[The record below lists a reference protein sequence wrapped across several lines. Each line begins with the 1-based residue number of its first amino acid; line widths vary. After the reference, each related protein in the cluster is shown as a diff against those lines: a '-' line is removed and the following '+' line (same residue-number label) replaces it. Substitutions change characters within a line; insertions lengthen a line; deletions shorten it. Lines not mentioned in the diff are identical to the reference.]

1 LADRTDRGVIA
12 ADRSGATAGLAD
24 PDGRAGGGDVQA
36 DGGARDPAGAVVV
49 AGINRS
55 GTVVYNLVN
64 LSSAFVWAGAIGW
77 GAYYMG
83 AAIIDA
89 VNAAGIAAWVALGVL
104 IISLVAL
111 EVIRRRR
118 RREARA
124 SKR

>member
-1 LADRTDRGVIA
+1 M
-12 ADRSGATAGLAD
+12 
-24 PDGRAGGGDVQA
+24 
-36 DGGARDPAGAVVV
+36 V